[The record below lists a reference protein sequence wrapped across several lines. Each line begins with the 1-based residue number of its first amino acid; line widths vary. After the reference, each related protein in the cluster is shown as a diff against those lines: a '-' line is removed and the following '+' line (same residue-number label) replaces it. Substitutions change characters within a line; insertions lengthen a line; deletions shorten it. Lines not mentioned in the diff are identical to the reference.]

1 MESYILN
8 PVRRVGFMTVFIAG
22 LVYAGS
28 LPAAANG
35 VQSLASLR
43 LQVESFIL
51 QYPYAS
57 PYPPRF
63 ELGNL
68 IPGCGLKACPKAL
81 AVEFARADR
90 TMGNT
95 STPLVRCPVKSSW
108 KIHLPARI
116 AVFDDIVVTAHA
128 LVKGQIID
136 ETTAVFRKR
145 DIARL
150 KNGYFTRQSA
160 LMDLQARRNLPQ
172 GTVLTSG
179 NLNPRLPV
187 KSGQRV
193 TLVLNYK
200 GLQVKSTGQA
210 PQSASR
216 GQLVRVRNSQSLKIV
231 EGVVTGDALVQVGIV
246 KTKLET
252 AVNFFAQLPIT
263 CTGNIEETGD
273 DRSD

>member
-1 MESYILN
+1 MAIFI
-8 PVRRVGFMTVFIAG
+8 VGLI
-22 LVYAGS
+22 YAS
-28 LPAAANG
+28 SSPAAASG
-35 VQSLASLR
+35 IQSLASLR
-43 LQVESFIL
+43 MQVESFIL

-63 ELGNL
+63 ELGSL
-68 IPGCGLKACPKAL
+68 DSRLRLKACPKAL

-95 STPLVRCPVKSSW
+95 SLLVRCPIKSSW

-116 AVFDDIVVTAHA
+116 AVFDDIAVTASA

-136 ETTAVFRKR
+136 ETTAIFRKR

-150 KNGYFTRQSA
+150 KNGYFTRQSV

-172 GTVLTSG
+172 GTVLTSS
-179 NLNPRLPV
+179 NLSPRLLV

-210 PQSASR
+210 LQSASR
-216 GQLVRVRNSQSLKIV
+216 GQLVRVRNSQSQKIV
-231 EGVVTGDALVQVGIV
+231 EGVVTGDATVQVGI
-246 KTKLET
+246 
-252 AVNFFAQLPIT
+252 
-263 CTGNIEETGD
+263 
-273 DRSD
+273 